1 MVGRKL
7 ISAIVTLIA
16 ITALAGSALAQNQ
29 QDKQAVAADQGF
41 FVHKPEQLKWQPAPA
56 ALPPGAQVA
65 VLRGDPTKPGIFTMR
80 LKFPAGYV
88 VMPHWHTQDEHI
100 TVISGELK
108 IGMGDKANRT
118 ETTSVLPGSL
128 MVMPKTHHHFGY
140 FDKET
145 VLQLHGISP
154 WVVNYI
160 NPADDPRNSKAGET
174 KK

>member
-1 MVGRKL
+1 MTHRILTSATGAL
-7 ISAIVTLIA
+7 IF
-16 ITALAGSALAQNQ
+16 
-29 QDKQAVAADQGF
+29 AVALTVAAHAQDTTF
-41 FVHKPEQLKWQPAPA
+41 IVHKPDQLKWQPAPA
-56 ALPPGAQVA
+56 SLPPGAQVA

-108 IGMGDKANRT
+108 IGMGDKANRA

-174 KK
+174 KN

>member
-1 MVGRKL
+1 
-7 ISAIVTLIA
+7 
-16 ITALAGSALAQNQ
+16 
-29 QDKQAVAADQGF
+29 
-41 FVHKPEQLKWQPAPA
+41 
-56 ALPPGAQVA
+56 
-65 VLRGDPTKPGIFTMR
+65 MR

-88 VMPHWHTQDEHI
+88 VNSHWHTQDEHI

-108 IGMGDKANRT
+108 IGMGDQPSRL

-128 MVMPKTHHHFGY
+128 MVMPKTHHHFAY

-154 WVVNYI
+154 WVVNYV
-160 NPADDPRNSKAGET
+160 NPKDDPRN